1 MTAIWTRLTAWWRW
15 IASGGCWGGDA
26 PAAGLPPELLPKID
40 ATVAKLEA
48 TFTQRTVEQIQA
60 ELRAAAAED
69 RLDDYTAGWLQGS
82 VEELSADLLRVR
94 HADRSTAAAGQVG
107 RSDLDL

>member
-1 MTAIWTRLTAWWRW
+1 MTAIWTRLTAWRRW

-26 PAAGLPPELLPKID
+26 PARGLPPELLPKID

-48 TFTQRTVEQIQA
+48 TFTQRTVAQIQA

-69 RLDDYTAGWLQGS
+69 RLVEFTTAFLAGP
-82 VEELSADLLRVR
+82 VEVLSDELLRKQR
-94 HADRSTAAAGQVG
+94 EQYSAGDPGQAG
-107 RSDLDL
+107 